1 MGANLHLLHG
11 ENYRT
16 RADIQP
22 KLVELSIRND
32 IVDLIHQH
40 RDTNGI

>member
-16 RADIQP
+16 RADMQP
-22 KLVELSIRND
+22 KLVELSINNHTVDSIHKHRN
-32 IVDLIHQH
+32 
-40 RDTNGI
+40 TNGI